1 MRIESLHIDKFGKLR
16 SFDLAFPEGLTI
28 VRGDNESG
36 KTTILAF
43 LRAMLY
49 GLNGKS
55 ASIAQNDRRKYMPW
69 GETSMGGSL
78 RLTDGR
84 SAWEIARVFG
94 QTKKQDTLR
103 VTDLASGEAVE
114 LPAGDEPGRVL
125 LGVDEAVF
133 ADTLYVSARGSRP
146 SGDGAAL
153 TDKIRNLVGTG
164 SEDVDLKSVLD
175 RLRAAKNAIAP
186 RVKDKGQLAAV
197 QREQDEVQRALLA
210 SAQEQQELARL
221 RERVQALSDAPATA
235 AGRATAASR
244 ATAAG
249 RSALR
254 ERIAEK
260 ERAALRLAD
269 YRRQVDALDAR
280 IAALEA
286 QDLPEKAAAP
296 ARSRATAASRA
307 PELLFLALALLVS
320 AASVACGLL
329 FTNYAFAGLIAT
341 AGLSVLYMRAKDARE
356 ASEAP
361 AAAAAPEA
369 GRELAAARR
378 ERAMYVQQ
386 SERLAGQIA
395 QMEAAIEAEMAPPD
409 PARQEAL
416 ISARVELEAL
426 EKRAGDPAA
435 LRARLAALKSRESAL
450 LQRLAALDMAEEALG
465 EAARERQQGFA
476 PELAGHVE
484 RILSRVTAGKYARA
498 AISQSLEIS
507 LQPGAGAL
515 QPWEFFSGG
524 TVELMYLALRLGL
537 IRMLEKHSGPLPAL
551 LDDPFVLL
559 DDARCREAL
568 GVLRDAA
575 QAGSQVL
582 LFTCQDRTVL
592 PGANVLELDP

>member
-84 SAWEIARVFG
+84 TAWEIARVFG

-235 AGRATAASR
+235 AGRATAA
-244 ATAAG
+244 
-249 RSALR
+249 LR

-286 QDLPEKAAAP
+286 QDLPEKAAA
-296 ARSRATAASRA
+296 AAGRATAAGRA

-356 ASEAP
+356 AAEEAP
-361 AAAAAPEA
+361 AAAAPEG

-435 LRARLAALKSRESAL
+435 LRARLAALKTQESAL
-450 LQRLAALDMAEEALG
+450 LQRLAALDMAEQALG

>member
-84 SAWEIARVFG
+84 TAWEIARVFG

-186 RVKDKGQLAAV
+186 RAKDKGQLAAV

-244 ATAAG
+244 
-249 RSALR
+249 SALR

-286 QDLPEKAAAP
+286 QALPEKAPAP
-296 ARSRATAASRA
+296 ATSRAAAANRA

-356 ASEAP
+356 AAEEAP
-361 AAAAAPEA
+361 AAAAPEA

-450 LQRLAALDMAEEALG
+450 LQRLAALDMAEQALG

-507 LQPGAGAL
+507 LQPGTGAL

>member
-210 SAQEQQELARL
+210 SAQEQRELARL

-235 AGRATAASR
+235 AGRATA
-244 ATAAG
+244 
-249 RSALR
+249 ALR

-286 QDLPEKAAAP
+286 QALPEKAPAP
-296 ARSRATAASRA
+296 AGRA

-361 AAAAAPEA
+361 AAAAPEA

-450 LQRLAALDMAEEALG
+450 LQRLAALDMAEQALG

>member
-186 RVKDKGQLAAV
+186 RLKDKGQLAAV

-221 RERVQALSDAPATA
+221 RERVQALSDAS
-235 AGRATAASR
+235 ATAAS
-244 ATAAG
+244 

-286 QDLPEKAAAP
+286 QALPEKAPAP
-296 ARSRATAASRA
+296 AASRAPAAGRA

-361 AAAAAPEA
+361 AAAASAPEG

-435 LRARLAALKSRESAL
+435 LRARLAALKTQESAL
-450 LQRLAALDMAEEALG
+450 LQRLDALDMAEQALG

>member
-16 SFDLAFPEGLTI
+16 AFDLAFPEGLTI

-84 SAWEIARVFG
+84 TAWEIARVFG

-235 AGRATAASR
+235 AGRATAA
-244 ATAAG
+244 
-249 RSALR
+249 LR

-286 QDLPEKAAAP
+286 QALPEKAPAP
-296 ARSRATAASRA
+296 AGRATAASRA

-356 ASEAP
+356 AAEEAP
-361 AAAAAPEA
+361 AAAAPEA

-395 QMEAAIEAEMAPPD
+395 QMEAALEAEMAPPD

-435 LRARLAALKSRESAL
+435 LRARLAALKTQESAL
-450 LQRLAALDMAEEALG
+450 LQRLAALDMAEQALG

>member
-84 SAWEIARVFG
+84 TAWEIARVFG

-186 RVKDKGQLAAV
+186 RAKDKGQLAAV

-235 AGRATAASR
+235 AGRATAA
-244 ATAAG
+244 
-249 RSALR
+249 LR

-286 QDLPEKAAAP
+286 QGLPEKAPAP
-296 ARSRATAASRA
+296 AGRA

-356 ASEAP
+356 AAEEAP
-361 AAAAAPEA
+361 AAAAPEA

-395 QMEAAIEAEMAPPD
+395 QMEAALEAEMAPPD

-435 LRARLAALKSRESAL
+435 LRARLAALKTQESAL
-450 LQRLAALDMAEEALG
+450 LQRLAALDMAEQALG

>member
-84 SAWEIARVFG
+84 TAWEIARVFG

-186 RVKDKGQLAAV
+186 RAKDKGRLAAV

-244 ATAAG
+244 
-249 RSALR
+249 SALR

-286 QDLPEKAAAP
+286 QALPEKAPAP
-296 ARSRATAASRA
+296 ATGRATAAGRA

-356 ASEAP
+356 AAEEAP
-361 AAAAAPEA
+361 AAAAPEA

-395 QMEAAIEAEMAPPD
+395 QMEAALEAEMAPPD

-435 LRARLAALKSRESAL
+435 LRARLAALKTQESAL
-450 LQRLAALDMAEEALG
+450 LQRLAALDMAEQALG

>member
-16 SFDLAFPEGLTI
+16 AFDLAFPEGLTI

-186 RVKDKGQLAAV
+186 RVKDKGRLAAV

-235 AGRATAASR
+235 AGRATAA
-244 ATAAG
+244 
-249 RSALR
+249 LR

-286 QDLPEKAAAP
+286 QALPEKAPAP
-296 ARSRATAASRA
+296 AGRATAASRA

-356 ASEAP
+356 AAEEAP
-361 AAAAAPEA
+361 AAAAPEA

-435 LRARLAALKSRESAL
+435 LRARLAALKTQESAL
-450 LQRLAALDMAEEALG
+450 LQRLAALDMAEQALG

>member
-16 SFDLAFPEGLTI
+16 AFDLAFPEGLTI

-114 LPAGDEPGRVL
+114 LPAGDE
-125 LGVDEAVF
+125 AVF

-186 RVKDKGQLAAV
+186 RVKHKGQLVAV
-197 QREQDEVQRALLA
+197 QREQYEVQRALLA

-221 RERVQALSDAPATA
+221 RERVQALSDASVPA
-235 AGRATAASR
+235 AGRATA
-244 ATAAG
+244 
-249 RSALR
+249 ALR

-286 QDLPEKAAAP
+286 QAIP
-296 ARSRATAASRA
+296 
-307 PELLFLALALLVS
+307 
-320 AASVACGLL
+320 
-329 FTNYAFAGLIAT
+329 
-341 AGLSVLYMRAKDARE
+341 
-356 ASEAP
+356 
-361 AAAAAPEA
+361 
-369 GRELAAARR
+369 AAARR
-378 ERAMYVQQ
+378 
-386 SERLAGQIA
+386 
-395 QMEAAIEAEMAPPD
+395 AA
-409 PARQEAL
+409 
-416 ISARVELEAL
+416 
-426 EKRAGDPAA
+426 
-435 LRARLAALKSRESAL
+435 
-450 LQRLAALDMAEEALG
+450 
-465 EAARERQQGFA
+465 
-476 PELAGHVE
+476 
-484 RILSRVTAGKYARA
+484 
-498 AISQSLEIS
+498 
-507 LQPGAGAL
+507 
-515 QPWEFFSGG
+515 
-524 TVELMYLALRLGL
+524 
-537 IRMLEKHSGPLPAL
+537 
-551 LDDPFVLL
+551 
-559 DDARCREAL
+559 
-568 GVLRDAA
+568 
-575 QAGSQVL
+575 
-582 LFTCQDRTVL
+582 
-592 PGANVLELDP
+592 

>member
-16 SFDLAFPEGLTI
+16 AFDLAFPEGLTI

-186 RVKDKGQLAAV
+186 RAKDKGQLAAV

-244 ATAAG
+244 
-249 RSALR
+249 SALR

-286 QDLPEKAAAP
+286 QALPEKAPAP
-296 ARSRATAASRA
+296 AAGRAAAAGRA

-356 ASEAP
+356 AAEAP
-361 AAAAAPEA
+361 AAAAAPEG

-409 PARQEAL
+409 PARQEEL

-435 LRARLAALKSRESAL
+435 LRARLAALKTQESAL
-450 LQRLAALDMAEEALG
+450 LQRLAALDMAEQALG

>member
-16 SFDLAFPEGLTI
+16 AFDLAFPEGLTI

-84 SAWEIARVFG
+84 TAWEIARVFG

-235 AGRATAASR
+235 EGRATA
-244 ATAAG
+244 
-249 RSALR
+249 ALR

-286 QDLPEKAAAP
+286 QALPEKAPAP
-296 ARSRATAASRA
+296 ATSRAAAASRA

-356 ASEAP
+356 AAEEAP
-361 AAAAAPEA
+361 AAADAAPEA

-395 QMEAAIEAEMAPPD
+395 QMEAALEAEMAPPD

-450 LQRLAALDMAEEALG
+450 LQRLAALDMAEQALS

>member
-84 SAWEIARVFG
+84 TAWEIARVFG

-186 RVKDKGQLAAV
+186 RAKDKGQLAAV

-235 AGRATAASR
+235 AGRATAA
-244 ATAAG
+244 
-249 RSALR
+249 LR

-286 QDLPEKAAAP
+286 QDLPEKAPAP
-296 ARSRATAASRA
+296 AASRATAASRA

-356 ASEAP
+356 AAEEAP
-361 AAAAAPEA
+361 AAAAAAPEA

-450 LQRLAALDMAEEALG
+450 LQRLAALDMAEQALG

>member
-16 SFDLAFPEGLTI
+16 AFDLAFPEGLTI

-84 SAWEIARVFG
+84 TAWEIARVFG

-186 RVKDKGQLAAV
+186 RAKDKGRLAAV

-235 AGRATAASR
+235 AGRATAA
-244 ATAAG
+244 
-249 RSALR
+249 LR

-286 QDLPEKAAAP
+286 QALPEKAPAP
-296 ARSRATAASRA
+296 AGRATAASRA

-356 ASEAP
+356 AAEEAP
-361 AAAAAPEA
+361 AAAAPEA

>member
-1 MRIESLHIDKFGKLR
+1 
-16 SFDLAFPEGLTI
+16 
-28 VRGDNESG
+28 
-36 KTTILAF
+36 
-43 LRAMLY
+43 MLY

-55 ASIAQNDRRKYMPW
+55 ASIVQNDRRKYMPW

-84 SAWEIARVFG
+84 TAWEIARVFG

-186 RVKDKGQLAAV
+186 RAKDKGQLAAV

-235 AGRATAASR
+235 AGRATAA
-244 ATAAG
+244 
-249 RSALR
+249 LR

-286 QDLPEKAAAP
+286 QALPEKAPAA
-296 ARSRATAASRA
+296 AGRATAASRA

-356 ASEAP
+356 AAEEAP
-361 AAAAAPEA
+361 AAAAPEA

-435 LRARLAALKSRESAL
+435 LRARLAALKSQESAL
-450 LQRLAALDMAEEALG
+450 LQRLAALDLAEQALG

-582 LFTCQDRTVL
+582 LFTCQDRTVR

>member
-16 SFDLAFPEGLTI
+16 AFDLAFPEGLTI

-221 RERVQALSDAPATA
+221 RERVQALSDAPSP
-235 AGRATAASR
+235 AASR

-249 RSALR
+249 RATAALR

-286 QDLPEKAAAP
+286 QALPEKAAA
-296 ARSRATAASRA
+296 AAGRATAASRA

-361 AAAAAPEA
+361 AAAASAPEG

-435 LRARLAALKSRESAL
+435 LRARLAALKTQESAL
-450 LQRLAALDMAEEALG
+450 LQRLDALDMAEQALG

>member
-84 SAWEIARVFG
+84 SAWEIVRVFG
-94 QTKKQDTLR
+94 QAKKQDTLR

-186 RVKDKGQLAAV
+186 RAKDKGQLAAV

-221 RERVQALSDAPATA
+221 RERVQALSDAPSP
-235 AGRATAASR
+235 AASR

-286 QDLPEKAAAP
+286 QGLPEKAPAP
-296 ARSRATAASRA
+296 AGRA

-356 ASEAP
+356 AAEAP
-361 AAAAAPEA
+361 AAAAPEA

-435 LRARLAALKSRESAL
+435 LRARLAALKSQESAL
-450 LQRLAALDMAEEALG
+450 LQRLAALDMAEQALG

>member
-84 SAWEIARVFG
+84 TAWEIARVFG

-244 ATAAG
+244 
-249 RSALR
+249 SALR

-286 QDLPEKAAAP
+286 QALPEKAAA
-296 ARSRATAASRA
+296 AAGRATAAGRT

-356 ASEAP
+356 AAEEAP
-361 AAAAAPEA
+361 AAAAPEA

-435 LRARLAALKSRESAL
+435 LRARLAALKSQESAL
-450 LQRLAALDMAEEALG
+450 LQRLAALDMAEQALG

>member
-84 SAWEIARVFG
+84 TAWEIARVFG

-244 ATAAG
+244 
-249 RSALR
+249 SALR

-286 QDLPEKAAAP
+286 QALPEKAPAA
-296 ARSRATAASRA
+296 AGRATAASRA

-356 ASEAP
+356 AAEAP
-361 AAAAAPEA
+361 AAAAAAPEA

-395 QMEAAIEAEMAPPD
+395 QMEAALEAEMAPPD

-435 LRARLAALKSRESAL
+435 LRARLAALKSQESAL
-450 LQRLAALDMAEEALG
+450 LQRLAALDMAEQALG

>member
-16 SFDLAFPEGLTI
+16 AFDLAFPEGLTI

-84 SAWEIARVFG
+84 SAWEIVRVFG

-186 RVKDKGQLAAV
+186 RAKDKGQLAAV

-235 AGRATAASR
+235 EGRATA
-244 ATAAG
+244 
-249 RSALR
+249 ALR

-286 QDLPEKAAAP
+286 QALPEKAPAP
-296 ARSRATAASRA
+296 ATSRATAAGRT

-356 ASEAP
+356 AAEEAP
-361 AAAAAPEA
+361 AAAAPEA

-435 LRARLAALKSRESAL
+435 LRARLAALKTQESAL
-450 LQRLAALDMAEEALG
+450 LQRLAALDMAEQALG

-575 QAGSQVL
+575 QAGSQVF

>member
-16 SFDLAFPEGLTI
+16 AFDLAFPEGLTI

-78 RLTDGR
+78 RLIDGR
-84 SAWEIARVFG
+84 TAWEIARVFG
-94 QTKKQDTLR
+94 QTKKQDMLR

-186 RVKDKGQLAAV
+186 RAKDKGQLAAV

-221 RERVQALSDAPATA
+221 RERVQALSDASVPA
-235 AGRATAASR
+235 AGRATA
-244 ATAAG
+244 
-249 RSALR
+249 ALR

-286 QDLPEKAAAP
+286 QGLPEKAPAP
-296 ARSRATAASRA
+296 ATSRAAAAGRA

-435 LRARLAALKSRESAL
+435 LRARLAALKSQESAL
-450 LQRLAALDMAEEALG
+450 LQRLAALDMAEQALG

>member
-16 SFDLAFPEGLTI
+16 AFDLAFPEGLTI

-84 SAWEIARVFG
+84 TAWEIARVFG

-235 AGRATAASR
+235 AGRATAA
-244 ATAAG
+244 
-249 RSALR
+249 LR

-286 QDLPEKAAAP
+286 QALPEKAPAP
-296 ARSRATAASRA
+296 AGRATAASRA

-356 ASEAP
+356 AAEEAP
-361 AAAAAPEA
+361 AAAAPEA

-450 LQRLAALDMAEEALG
+450 LQRLAALDMAEQALS

>member
-16 SFDLAFPEGLTI
+16 AFDLAFPEGLTI

-103 VTDLASGEAVE
+103 VTDLASGEAVA

-186 RVKDKGQLAAV
+186 RAKDKGQLAAV

-244 ATAAG
+244 
-249 RSALR
+249 SALR

-286 QDLPEKAAAP
+286 QGLPEKAPAP
-296 ARSRATAASRA
+296 ATSRAAAAGRA

-356 ASEAP
+356 AAEEAP
-361 AAAAAPEA
+361 AAAAPEA

-395 QMEAAIEAEMAPPD
+395 QMEAALEAEMAPPD

-435 LRARLAALKSRESAL
+435 LRARLAALKTQESAL
-450 LQRLAALDMAEEALG
+450 LQRLAALDMAEQALG

>member
-84 SAWEIARVFG
+84 TAWEIARVFG

-146 SGDGAAL
+146 SGDGVAL

-221 RERVQALSDAPATA
+221 RERVQALSDAPVTA
-235 AGRATAASR
+235 AGRATA
-244 ATAAG
+244 
-249 RSALR
+249 ALR

-286 QDLPEKAAAP
+286 QALPEKAPAP
-296 ARSRATAASRA
+296 AGRA

-356 ASEAP
+356 AAEEAP
-361 AAAAAPEA
+361 AAAPEG

-395 QMEAAIEAEMAPPD
+395 QMEAALEAEMAPPD

-435 LRARLAALKSRESAL
+435 LRARLAALKSQESAL
-450 LQRLAALDMAEEALG
+450 LQRLAALDMAEQALG

>member
-84 SAWEIARVFG
+84 TAWEIARVFG

-186 RVKDKGQLAAV
+186 RAKDKGQLAAV

-235 AGRATAASR
+235 AGRATAA
-244 ATAAG
+244 
-249 RSALR
+249 LR

-286 QDLPEKAAAP
+286 QDLPEKAPAP
-296 ARSRATAASRA
+296 AGRA

-356 ASEAP
+356 AAEAP

-435 LRARLAALKSRESAL
+435 LRARLAALKTRESAL
-450 LQRLAALDMAEEALG
+450 LQRLAALDMAEQALS

>member
-16 SFDLAFPEGLTI
+16 AFDLAFPEGLTI

-221 RERVQALSDAPATA
+221 RERVQALSDASVPA
-235 AGRATAASR
+235 AGRATA
-244 ATAAG
+244 
-249 RSALR
+249 ALR

-286 QDLPEKAAAP
+286 QALPEKAPAP
-296 ARSRATAASRA
+296 ATSRAAAANRA

-356 ASEAP
+356 AAEAP

-435 LRARLAALKSRESAL
+435 LRARLAALKSQESAL

>member
-186 RVKDKGQLAAV
+186 RAKDKGQLAAV

-235 AGRATAASR
+235 AGRATAA
-244 ATAAG
+244 
-249 RSALR
+249 LR

-286 QDLPEKAAAP
+286 QALPEKAPAP
-296 ARSRATAASRA
+296 AGRA

-356 ASEAP
+356 AAEAP
-361 AAAAAPEA
+361 AAAAAPEG

-450 LQRLAALDMAEEALG
+450 LQRLAALDMAEQALS

>member
-186 RVKDKGQLAAV
+186 RPKDKGQLAAV

-221 RERVQALSDAPATA
+221 RERVQALSDASVPA
-235 AGRATAASR
+235 AGRATA
-244 ATAAG
+244 
-249 RSALR
+249 ALR

-286 QDLPEKAAAP
+286 QALPEKAAAAAGRP
-296 ARSRATAASRA
+296 TAAGRATAASRA

-356 ASEAP
+356 AAEEAP
-361 AAAAAPEA
+361 AAAAAAPEA

-450 LQRLAALDMAEEALG
+450 LQRLAALDMAEQALG

>member
-16 SFDLAFPEGLTI
+16 AFDLAFPEGLTI

-186 RVKDKGQLAAV
+186 RAKDKGRLAAV

-235 AGRATAASR
+235 AGRATAA
-244 ATAAG
+244 
-249 RSALR
+249 LR

-286 QDLPEKAAAP
+286 QALPEKAPAP
-296 ARSRATAASRA
+296 AAGRATAASRA

-356 ASEAP
+356 AAEEAP
-361 AAAAAPEA
+361 AAAAAAPEA

>member
-16 SFDLAFPEGLTI
+16 AFDLAFPEGLTI

-84 SAWEIARVFG
+84 TAWEIARVFG

-186 RVKDKGQLAAV
+186 RAKDKGQLAAV

-244 ATAAG
+244 
-249 RSALR
+249 SALR

-286 QDLPEKAAAP
+286 QALPEKAAA
-296 ARSRATAASRA
+296 AAGRATAAGRT

-356 ASEAP
+356 AAEEPP
-361 AAAAAPEA
+361 AASPEG

-395 QMEAAIEAEMAPPD
+395 QMEAALEAEMAPPD

-435 LRARLAALKSRESAL
+435 LRARLAALKTQESAL
-450 LQRLAALDMAEEALG
+450 LQRLAALDMAEQALG

>member
-16 SFDLAFPEGLTI
+16 AFDLAFPEGLTI

-84 SAWEIARVFG
+84 SAWEIVRVFG

-186 RVKDKGQLAAV
+186 RAKDKGQLAAV

-235 AGRATAASR
+235 EGRATA
-244 ATAAG
+244 
-249 RSALR
+249 ALR

-286 QDLPEKAAAP
+286 QALPEKAPAP
-296 ARSRATAASRA
+296 ATSRATAAGRT

-356 ASEAP
+356 AAEEAP
-361 AAAAAPEA
+361 AAAAPEA

-435 LRARLAALKSRESAL
+435 LRARLAALKTQESAL
-450 LQRLAALDMAEEALG
+450 LQRLAALDMAEQALG

>member
-84 SAWEIARVFG
+84 TAWEIARVFG

-186 RVKDKGQLAAV
+186 RAKDKGQLAAV

-221 RERVQALSDAPATA
+221 RERVQALSDAPSP
-235 AGRATAASR
+235 AASR
-244 ATAAG
+244 ATAAS

-286 QDLPEKAAAP
+286 QDLPEKAPAP
-296 ARSRATAASRA
+296 AGRA

-361 AAAAAPEA
+361 AAAAAPEG

-435 LRARLAALKSRESAL
+435 LRARLAALKTQESAL
-450 LQRLAALDMAEEALG
+450 LQRLAALDMAEQALG

>member
-16 SFDLAFPEGLTI
+16 AFDLAFPEGLTI

-84 SAWEIARVFG
+84 TAWEIARVFG

-235 AGRATAASR
+235 GSR
-244 ATAAG
+244 ATA
-249 RSALR
+249 ALR

-286 QDLPEKAAAP
+286 QDLPEKAPAP
-296 ARSRATAASRA
+296 ATSRAPAASRA

-356 ASEAP
+356 AAEAP
-361 AAAAAPEA
+361 AAAAAPEG

-395 QMEAAIEAEMAPPD
+395 QMEAALEAEMAPPD

-435 LRARLAALKSRESAL
+435 LRARLAALKTQESAL
-450 LQRLAALDMAEEALG
+450 LQRLAALDMAEQALG

>member
-186 RVKDKGQLAAV
+186 RAKDKGQLAAV

-235 AGRATAASR
+235 AS
-244 ATAAG
+244 

-286 QDLPEKAAAP
+286 QGLPEKAPAP
-296 ARSRATAASRA
+296 AGRATAASRA

-356 ASEAP
+356 AAEEAP
-361 AAAAAPEA
+361 AAAPEG

-435 LRARLAALKSRESAL
+435 LRARLAALKTQESAL
-450 LQRLAALDMAEEALG
+450 LHRLAALDMAEQALG

>member
-84 SAWEIARVFG
+84 TAWEIARVFG

-221 RERVQALSDAPATA
+221 RERVQALSDASVPA
-235 AGRATAASR
+235 AGRATA
-244 ATAAG
+244 
-249 RSALR
+249 ALR

-286 QDLPEKAAAP
+286 QALPEKAPAP
-296 ARSRATAASRA
+296 AGRA

-356 ASEAP
+356 AAEAP
-361 AAAAAPEA
+361 AAAAAPEG

>member
-16 SFDLAFPEGLTI
+16 AFDLAFPEGLTI

-84 SAWEIARVFG
+84 TAWEIARVFG

-186 RVKDKGQLAAV
+186 RAKDKGQLAAV

-221 RERVQALSDAPATA
+221 RERVQALSDASVPA
-235 AGRATAASR
+235 AGRATA
-244 ATAAG
+244 
-249 RSALR
+249 ALR

-286 QDLPEKAAAP
+286 QGLPEKAPAP
-296 ARSRATAASRA
+296 ATSRAAAAGRA

-356 ASEAP
+356 AAEAP
-361 AAAAAPEA
+361 AAAAAPEG

-435 LRARLAALKSRESAL
+435 LRARLAALKTQESAL
-450 LQRLAALDMAEEALG
+450 LQRLAALDMAEQALG

>member
-84 SAWEIARVFG
+84 TAWEIARVFG

-235 AGRATAASR
+235 AGRATAA
-244 ATAAG
+244 
-249 RSALR
+249 LR

-286 QDLPEKAAAP
+286 QGLPEKAPAP
-296 ARSRATAASRA
+296 ATSRATAAIRA

-356 ASEAP
+356 AAEEAP
-361 AAAAAPEA
+361 AAAPEG

-435 LRARLAALKSRESAL
+435 LRARLAALKTRESAL
-450 LQRLAALDMAEEALG
+450 LQRLAALDMAEQALG

>member
-16 SFDLAFPEGLTI
+16 AFDLAFPEGLTI

-221 RERVQALSDAPATA
+221 RERVQALSDAPSPA
-235 AGRATAASR
+235 AGRATV
-244 ATAAG
+244 
-249 RSALR
+249 ALR

-286 QDLPEKAAAP
+286 QGLPEKAAA
-296 ARSRATAASRA
+296 AAGRATAAGRT

-356 ASEAP
+356 AAEEAP
-361 AAAAAPEA
+361 AAAAPEA

-435 LRARLAALKSRESAL
+435 LRARLAALKTQESAL
-450 LQRLAALDMAEEALG
+450 LQRLAALDMAEQTLG

>member
-16 SFDLAFPEGLTI
+16 AFDQAFPEGLTI

-84 SAWEIARVFG
+84 TAWEIARVFG

-186 RVKDKGQLAAV
+186 RAKDKGQLAAV

-221 RERVQALSDAPATA
+221 RERVQALSDASVPA
-235 AGRATAASR
+235 AGRATA
-244 ATAAG
+244 
-249 RSALR
+249 ALR

-286 QDLPEKAAAP
+286 QGLPEKAPAP
-296 ARSRATAASRA
+296 ATSRAAAAGRA

>member
-235 AGRATAASR
+235 AGRATAA
-244 ATAAG
+244 
-249 RSALR
+249 LR

-286 QDLPEKAAAP
+286 QALPEKAPAP
-296 ARSRATAASRA
+296 AGRATAASRA

-356 ASEAP
+356 AAEEAP
-361 AAAAAPEA
+361 AAAAPEA

-450 LQRLAALDMAEEALG
+450 LQRLAALDMAEQALS

>member
-84 SAWEIARVFG
+84 SAWEIVRVFG

-235 AGRATAASR
+235 AGRATAA
-244 ATAAG
+244 
-249 RSALR
+249 LR

-286 QDLPEKAAAP
+286 QGLPEKAAAP
-296 ARSRATAASRA
+296 TGRA

-450 LQRLAALDMAEEALG
+450 LQRLAALDMAEQALG